1 MSFEFKNFFPYES
14 IRAEQERAINYCLE
28 QYFNEGKRFVVVE
41 AGTGC
46 GKSAIGLTVGR
57 YVNHHDKKPDENY
70 NYTDGTYF
78 VTTQKILQDQ
88 YAKDFGKSMC
98 SLKSSSNYR
107 CSFSK
112 QLTCQESQRALA
124 ANPDK
129 KSAHFKSCT
138 FNCVYKKR

>member
-1 MSFEFKNFFPYES
+1 MSFNYTNFFPYKS
-14 IRAEQERAINYCLE
+14 IRNEQKSAIDYCLD
-28 QYFNEGKRFVVVE
+28 QFINQGKRFVVVE

-57 YVNHHDKKPDENY
+57 FINHHYSNADE

-88 YAKDFGKSMC
+88 YAKDFGGSMC

-107 CSFSK
+107 CTFSK
-112 QLTCQESQRALA
+112 SLSCQE
-124 ANPDK
+124 
-129 KSAHFKSCT
+129 F
-138 FNCVYKKR
+138 